1 MHTIEYINK
10 LKNAK
15 FNDEQITA
23 IAEILT
29 DIEEKQKVSVV
40 TNEKLDKTIAELK
53 YELIKWIIGVG
64 IVSISTISGIM
75 FTLLKL
81 ITH

>member
-29 DIEEKQKVSVV
+29 DIEEKQKITVV

-64 IVSISTISGIM
+64 IISISTISRIM

>member
-29 DIEEKQKVSVV
+29 DIEEKQKVTVV

-64 IVSISTISGIM
+64 VISISTISGIM

>member
-29 DIEEKQKVSVV
+29 DIEEKQKVTVV
-40 TNEKLDKTIAELK
+40 TNERLDKTIAELK

-64 IVSISTISGIM
+64 IISITTISGIM

-81 ITH
+81 MAH

>member
-15 FNDEQITA
+15 FNDDQITA

-29 DIEEKQKVSVV
+29 DIEEKQKVTIV

>member
-29 DIEEKQKVSVV
+29 DIEEKQKVTIV

-64 IVSISTISGIM
+64 IISISTISGIM

>member
-15 FNDEQITA
+15 FNDDQITA

-29 DIEEKQKVSVV
+29 DIEEKQKITVV

-64 IVSISTISGIM
+64 IISISTISGIM